1 MLESKIESHLK
12 DTLEAEGFLVLK
24 LNIPA
29 YKGVPDRMILWP
41 VYAPA
46 PPTFVE
52 LKAPLKDLRPLQAAV
67 GDNWTRR
74 GADVHPFINSMEKCI
89 AFTDKLLAKARMKKE
104 LYIMN
109 NGSHNL

>member
-1 MLESKIESHLK
+1 
-12 DTLEAEGFLVLK
+12 
-24 LNIPA
+24 
-29 YKGVPDRMILWP
+29 
-41 VYAPA
+41 
-46 PPTFVE
+46 
-52 LKAPLKDLRPLQAAV
+52 LQAAV